1 MRRRSVFREKQKD
14 RVFWPGLA
22 WLGLAGFGSQRRHL
36 IISVCVFSASFFSYP
51 HRFFPFEVKVC
62 QCHSHSFPFA
72 FVARH
77 RERQQQIIRTAAQ
90 FTFLASHCESDP
102 VLHLASISRI
112 SSEHPTASYLRYPKH
127 EHPQFIDSACWRLL
141 PGILAI
147 YPRLWSRIKR
157 ILISGHKP

>member
-1 MRRRSVFREKQKD
+1 
-14 RVFWPGLA
+14 
-22 WLGLAGFGSQRRHL
+22 
-36 IISVCVFSASFFSYP
+36 
-51 HRFFPFEVKVC
+51 
-62 QCHSHSFPFA
+62 HSFPFA

-127 EHPQFIDSACWRLL
+127 KHPQFIDSACWQLL